1 MAEWMNVQQNN
12 PQYFVNQ
19 RTMITNATSNYNS
32 GNGGF
37 ARSPTLLKALK
48 RTLQEMLGSGRWY
61 GTMPNTVPA
70 LPISA
75 PGVGWG
81 VWLHLFLAG
90 SRGVLGKN
98 WLLRGHFGDFAM
110 KSSAGWHDSYTS
122 CYFICADIK
131 SK

>member
-12 PQYFVNQ
+12 TQYFVNQ

-75 PGVGWG
+75 PGVGCLAPPLFGRLQGCFGKKLAFEGPFWG
-81 VWLHLFLAG
+81 F
-90 SRGVLGKN
+90 
-98 WLLRGHFGDFAM
+98 
-110 KSSAGWHDSYTS
+110 
-122 CYFICADIK
+122 CYEIISWVA
-131 SK
+131 